1 MKKPRFTPLQII
13 VHIGGWAPLALITYN
28 LFSDNL
34 TANPIQAIEQQ
45 TGIQALTFLL
55 FSLACTP
62 LASILGWKEL
72 IQRRK
77 ALGDYGFMYAAIHV
91 TIFVGLDYGF
101 NLNAILRDVGTKWY
115 ILIGLTAFLLL
126 LPLAFT
132 SFKYWMKR
140 LGKNWKRL
148 HKLVYIISPLVAVH
162 FLLSV
167 KGDLTRLQGNIWQPV
182 LYGSIALFLLIL
194 RISTIKVAL
203 IKLRTRLQNT
213 LRGIKPATP
222 KVEVDNKKRESV

>member
-13 VHIGGWAPLALITYN
+13 VHIGGFAPLALITYKFFTN
-28 LFSDNL
+28 NL

-72 IQRRK
+72 TLRRK

-101 NLNAILRDVGTKWY
+101 DLDAILRDVGTKWY
-115 ILIGLTAFLLL
+115 IIIGLIAFLLL

-140 LGKNWKRL
+140 LGKDWKRL

-194 RISTIKVAL
+194 RISTIKLAL
-203 IKLRTRLQNT
+203 IKLRTRLQNAS
-213 LRGIKPATP
+213 RGIKPKPRNIEA
-222 KVEVDNKKRESV
+222 VEKREIV